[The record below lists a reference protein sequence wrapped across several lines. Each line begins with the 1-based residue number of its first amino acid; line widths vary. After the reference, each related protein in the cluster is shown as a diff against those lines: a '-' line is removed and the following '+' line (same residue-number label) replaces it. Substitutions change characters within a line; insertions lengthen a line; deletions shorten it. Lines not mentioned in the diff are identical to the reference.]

1 MYSNPWIAPCRVREE
16 VIVTD
21 PEDERA
27 DLEEARRALAAAE
40 TASVETDLA
49 AASLAK
55 VSESIRLQVEPNG
68 YVLRFRAML
77 RGA

>member
-1 MYSNPWIAPCRVREE
+1 M
-16 VIVTD
+16 TD
-21 PEDERA
+21 SDDARD

-49 AASLAK
+49 AASLAR

-68 YVLRFRAML
+68 YVLRFREML